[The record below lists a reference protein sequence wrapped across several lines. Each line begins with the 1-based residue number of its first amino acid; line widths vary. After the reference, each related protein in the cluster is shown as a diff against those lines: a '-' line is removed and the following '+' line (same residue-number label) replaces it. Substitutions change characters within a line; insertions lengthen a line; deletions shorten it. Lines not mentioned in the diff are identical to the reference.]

1 MRELLKFSFL
11 NLFRNKSRTALS
23 LIAIVI
29 GVSAIIAL
37 VSVVDGLFGE
47 VQGALSQVQSIR
59 VSQKNAPGPYGNL
72 EIEWKNKL
80 DGVQGVRAAVPIVVG
95 VATSIDGE
103 YSVFGQ
109 TQVIG
114 VDFTSAQKLTASAVQ
129 LAVSAEISE
138 GRDIR
143 PGETGVVIIGKQTK
157 KNLNK
162 FLNQSIEINGKKFK
176 IVGVFSS
183 GSALINSGL
192 VIPIEDAR
200 ELFNVGSD
208 RMNALFLEVNN
219 PEQEKRV
226 VEIINFRFSEDL
238 SAVSASDLSEQFGD
252 VLGSLRLLVAAVA
265 GISAVVAGVGIINTM
280 LMSVI
285 ERFREIGALKAVG
298 WTNSNIMKM
307 ILFESIM
314 IGVIGGFLGMVAGS
328 AVAVLLHQT
337 FGLTVA
343 ITPML
348 LLEAF
353 SFAVLLGLVGGLYP
367 AYIASKA
374 DPIESLRV
382 E

>member
-307 ILFESIM
+307 ILF
-314 IGVIGGFLGMVAGS
+314 
-328 AVAVLLHQT
+328 
-337 FGLTVA
+337 
-343 ITPML
+343 
-348 LLEAF
+348 
-353 SFAVLLGLVGGLYP
+353 
-367 AYIASKA
+367 
-374 DPIESLRV
+374 
-382 E
+382 